1 MPALPG
7 RWVTKNHKKTLMQH
21 HILINICAIFGVATA
36 VIIICRFLKIR
47 YIIGYLITGIL
58 LSPNTSAYFA
68 NMEEVEVYAEI
79 GIILL
84 LFTIGLEFSFT
95 NLKKIQKYVL
105 GGGSAQVLFTIALTA
120 GLIWLVMRPSWQ
132 ESVFWGF
139 LYALSSTAIVI
150 KTLQD
155 SNKIATPHGKFILAV
170 LLFQD
175 VMIVPLMLFTPLIA
189 GEGGDSLTA
198 LGWLLGKLVL
208 MGGIAYLLT
217 RYVIPYFLK
226 TVMKVQSQE
235 VFLIAT
241 VFIVTGIALLTE
253 QLGLSLAL
261 GAFVAGLIIAET
273 DYNHMAITCF
283 LPFRYVFMSFFFISM
298 GMLLNYQV
306 FLTDLG
312 WIVFW
317 TLFAFF
323 VKAAA
328 GIIAVKVM
336 GLEWKTAFAVG
347 FSIAQIG
354 EFSFVL
360 AQSGLSHGLISNN
373 NYQIFLAVSI
383 LLMSFTPFVVTNA
396 EAIYPAFR
404 KLIHRHHG

>member
-1 MPALPG
+1 
-7 RWVTKNHKKTLMQH
+7 MQH

-47 YIIGYLITGIL
+47 YIIGYLITGVL
-58 LSPNTSAYFA
+58 LSPNTSGYFA
-68 NMEEVEVYAEI
+68 NMEEVDVYAEI

-84 LFTIGLEFSFT
+84 LFTIGLEFSFA
-95 NLKKIQKYVL
+95 NLKKIQKYVV
-105 GGGSAQVLFTIALTA
+105 GGGSAQVIFTIVITA
-120 GLIWLVMRPSWQ
+120 VLIWLTMRPGWQ

-175 VMIVPLMLFTPLIA
+175 IMIVPLMLFTPIIA
-189 GEGGDSLTA
+189 GVAGHFLAE
-198 LGWLLGKLVL
+198 LGWLFGKLVL
-208 MGGIAYLLT
+208 MGGIAYLLS
-217 RYVIPYFLK
+217 RFIIPYLLK

-235 VFLIAT
+235 VFLIAIIF
-241 VFIVTGIALLTE
+241 VVTGIALLTE

-261 GAFVAGLIIAET
+261 GAFIAGLIIAET
-273 DYNHMAITCF
+273 DYSHMAISCF

-298 GMLLNYQV
+298 GMLLNYEI
-306 FLTDLG
+306 FMTDFG
-312 WIVFW
+312 WILFW
-317 TLFAFF
+317 TLFAFA

-328 GIIAVKVM
+328 GILAVKVM
-336 GLEWKTAFAVG
+336 GLDWKTALTVG

-360 AQSGLSHGLISNN
+360 AQSGLQYELISAN

-383 LLMSFTPFVVTNA
+383 ILMSLTPFVVTSA
-396 EAIYPAFR
+396 EKIHPLLR
-404 KLIHRHHG
+404 KVSTKYA

>member
-1 MPALPG
+1 
-7 RWVTKNHKKTLMQH
+7 MQH
-21 HILINICAIFGVATA
+21 HILVNICAIFGVATV
-36 VIIICRFLKIR
+36 VIIICKFLKIR
-47 YIIGYLITGIL
+47 YIIGYLITGVL
-58 LSPNTSAYFA
+58 LSPNTSQYFA
-68 NMEEVEVYAEI
+68 DMEEVDVYAEI

-84 LFTIGLEFSFT
+84 LFTVGLEFSFS

-105 GGGSAQVLFTIALTA
+105 GGGSAQVFFTIILTA
-120 GLIWLVMRPSWQ
+120 ALIWLLMRPSVE
-132 ESVFWGF
+132 ESIFWGF
-139 LYALSSTAIVI
+139 LYALSSTAIVV

-155 SNKIATPHGKFILAV
+155 RNKITTPHGKFILAV

-175 VMIVPLMLFTPLIA
+175 IMIVPLMLFTPILA
-189 GEGGDSLTA
+189 GAGDDPLTA
-198 LGWLLGKLVL
+198 LLWLLGKLVL
-208 MGGIAYLLT
+208 MGGIAYVLA
-217 RYVIPYFLK
+217 RYVIPFFLK

-261 GAFVAGLIIAET
+261 GAFIAGLIIAET
-273 DYNHMAITCF
+273 DYNHMAISCF

-298 GMLLNYQV
+298 GMLLNYEI

-317 TLFAFF
+317 TLFAFA
-323 VKAAA
+323 VKAIA
-328 GIIAVKVM
+328 GILAVKVM
-336 GLEWKTAFAVG
+336 KLDWKTAIAVG

-360 AQSGLSHGLISNN
+360 AQSGLEYELISAT

-383 LLMSFTPFVVTNA
+383 ILMSLTPFIVGNA
-396 EAIYPAFR
+396 EKIQPALL
-404 KLIHRHHG
+404 KLKSKNA

>member
-1 MPALPG
+1 
-7 RWVTKNHKKTLMQH
+7 MQH

-36 VIIICRFLKIR
+36 VIIICKFLKIR
-47 YIIGYLITGIL
+47 YIIGYLITGVL
-58 LSPNTSAYFA
+58 LSPNTTSYFA
-68 NMEEVEVYAEI
+68 NMEEVDVYAEI

-84 LFTIGLEFSFT
+84 LFTVGLEFSFS
-95 NLKKIQKYVL
+95 NLKKIKNYVL
-105 GGGSAQVLFTIALTA
+105 GGGSAQVFFTIILAA
-120 GLIWLVMRPSWQ
+120 VLIWLVTKPSWE

-139 LYALSSTAIVI
+139 LYALSSTAIVV

-155 SNKIATPHGKFILAV
+155 TNKITSPHGKFILAV

-175 VMIVPLMLFTPLIA
+175 IMIVPLMLFTPIIA
-189 GEGGDSLTA
+189 GVGEEPLVA
-198 LGWLLGKLVL
+198 LSWLVGKLVL
-208 MGGIAYLLT
+208 MGGIAYVLA
-217 RYVIPYFLK
+217 RYLIPFFLK

-253 QLGLSLAL
+253 ELGLSLAL
-261 GAFVAGLIIAET
+261 GAFIAGLIIAET
-273 DYNHMAITCF
+273 DYNHMAISCF

-298 GMLLNYQV
+298 GMLLNYKI
-306 FLTDLG
+306 FMTDIG
-312 WIVFW
+312 WIIFW
-317 TLFAFF
+317 TLFTFF

-328 GIIAVKVM
+328 GILAVRVM
-336 GLEWKTAFAVG
+336 KIEWKTALAVG

-360 AQSGLSHGLISNN
+360 AQSGLEYQLISEN

-383 LLMSFTPFVVTNA
+383 ILMSITPFVVGNA
-396 EAIYPAFR
+396 E
-404 KLIHRHHG
+404 KIHPLVMRLNPKA

>member
-1 MPALPG
+1 
-7 RWVTKNHKKTLMQH
+7 MQH
-21 HILINICAIFGVATA
+21 HILLNICAIFGVAIA

-47 YIIGYLITGIL
+47 YIIGYLITGVL
-58 LSPNTSAYFA
+58 LSPNTSGYFA
-68 NMEEVEVYAEI
+68 NMDEVEVYAEI

-105 GGGSAQVLFTIALTA
+105 GGGSAQVFLTILITA
-120 GLIWLVMRPSWQ
+120 VLIWLVMRPSWE
-132 ESVFWGF
+132 ESIFWGF

-175 VMIVPLMLFTPLIA
+175 IMIVPLMLFTPIIAGQGGNSLIA
-189 GEGGDSLTA
+189 F
-198 LGWLLGKLVL
+198 GWLLGKLIL
-208 MGGIAYLLT
+208 MGGIAYILT
-217 RYVIPYFLK
+217 RFVIPYFLK

-241 VFIVTGIALLTE
+241 VFIVTGIALVTE

-261 GAFVAGLIIAET
+261 GAFIAGLIIAET
-273 DYNHMAITCF
+273 DYSHMAVSCF

-298 GMLLNYQV
+298 GMLLNYEI
-306 FLTDLG
+306 FMTDFG

-317 TLFAFF
+317 ILFAFF

-328 GIIAVKVM
+328 GILAVKVL

-360 AQSGLSHGLISNN
+360 AQSGLEYNLISAN

-383 LLMSFTPFVVTNA
+383 VLMSLTPFIVTNA
-396 EAIYPAFR
+396 EKIYPLF
-404 KLIHRHHG
+404 KKYITKNE

>member
-1 MPALPG
+1 
-7 RWVTKNHKKTLMQH
+7 MQH
-21 HILINICAIFGVATA
+21 HILINICAIFGIATA
-36 VIIICRFLKIR
+36 VIIICRFLNIR
-47 YIIGYLITGIL
+47 YIIGYLITGVL
-58 LSPNTSAYFA
+58 LSPNTSTLFA
-68 NMEEVEVYAEI
+68 NMEEVDVYAEI

-95 NLKKIQKYVL
+95 NLKKIQRYVL
-105 GGGSAQVLFTIALTA
+105 GGGSAQVFFTIVLTA
-120 GLIWLVMRPSWQ
+120 VLIWLTMRPGWE

-175 VMIVPLMLFTPLIA
+175 IMIVPLMLFTPIIA
-189 GEGGDSLTA
+189 GVGGDLLVA
-198 LGWLLGKLVL
+198 LSWLLGKLVL
-208 MGGIAYLLT
+208 MGGIAYALA
-217 RYVIPYFLK
+217 RFVIPYLLK

-235 VFLIAT
+235 VFLIAL
-241 VFIVTGIALLTE
+241 VFMVTGIALITE

-261 GAFVAGLIIAET
+261 GAFIAGLIIAET
-273 DYNHMAITCF
+273 DYNHMAISCF

-298 GMLLNYQV
+298 GMLLNYEI
-306 FLTDLG
+306 FLTDFG

-317 TLFAFF
+317 TLFAFV

-328 GIIAVKVM
+328 GILAVRVM
-336 GLEWKTAFAVG
+336 GLEWKTALAVG

-360 AQSGLSHGLISNN
+360 AQSGLQYELISAN

-383 LLMSFTPFVVTNA
+383 ILMSVTPFVVTSAEKIHPLFEKLTTKNA
-396 EAIYPAFR
+396 
-404 KLIHRHHG
+404 